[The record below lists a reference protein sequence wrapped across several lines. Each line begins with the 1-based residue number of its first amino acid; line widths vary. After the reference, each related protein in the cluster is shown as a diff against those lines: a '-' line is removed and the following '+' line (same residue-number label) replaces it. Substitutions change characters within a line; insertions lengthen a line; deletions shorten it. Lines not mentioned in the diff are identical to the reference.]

1 MKPVEQI
8 LTAFGANPYR
18 SSPGPF
24 GFVVKSLQFIIASLE
39 LAAVLWVPLY
49 AQRFANLRKPELL
62 IIGAQK
68 AGTTWIDRELRAQG
82 LFSLPTEKE
91 THHFDRGRSWTIGG
105 YLKMFEQSSCPL
117 VEVAPDYGPLPLWRI
132 KAIGRLCPKLRVVF
146 IAKNPA
152 TRLWSG
158 LKMET
163 GYDRGAGR
171 GSTAFEQLNYIG
183 LPRTRRYQDYAGQ
196 ITRWRSVLGA
206 ENVKIYPFDKLRSD
220 PQRCIQS
227 IGDLVGVGSA
237 GKIVNVSRAF
247 KGSSWALGGN
257 LAVCLNRAAG
267 ADIDKCEAFGQDFRE
282 MVRGWRRQPLEPS
295 PAADRHLLYVCG
307 FNPNSRATSSGQK
320 LAFKKVSELARSYAS
335 VHVIAFRNRFDQL
348 DPVETNWPE
357 NVSAEILDIS
367 MYDRVF
373 GGLAYPLKPAFAA
386 ARLWRGRKAIKAH
399 VSSSDHTDFYA
410 DFSQGLSAIPCKFW
424 PLFTF
429 RQHDVV
435 SNLYFR
441 RARRFGL
448 RSAFFY
454 LEARRVQRWETGA
467 WNGVCRI
474 ETLSHS
480 DKILIAKQTETPVSA
495 IPERGTIEGGEP
507 RAPTSGRIVFW
518 GNMARIEN
526 EDAALH
532 FIHNL
537 FPQIK
542 RDCPDAHIWIVGAHP
557 SARLKGLA
565 CADITITGFVD
576 DPAKIL
582 QTADLAVAPLR
593 IGSGVKIKVFETI
606 DLGIPTV
613 VSPVGGE
620 GIPDHPLLLR
630 AKDDREFTQQVIG
643 RLHHNVPAGY
653 IARLDARN
661 GNAGAQPTVTETF
674 A

>member
-1 MKPVEQI
+1 MRPFEQI
-8 LTAFGANPYR
+8 LAAFGANPYR
-18 SSPGPF
+18 SLPGPF
-24 GFVVKSLQFIIASLE
+24 GFFVKCLQFTIASLE
-39 LAAVLWVPLY
+39 LAAVLWVPFY

-68 AGTTWIDRELRAQG
+68 AGTTWVDRELRAQG
-82 LFSLPTEKE
+82 LFTLPIEKE

-105 YLKMFEQSSCPL
+105 YLKKFGQSAGPL
-117 VEVAPDYGPLPLWRI
+117 VEIAPDYGPLPLWRI

-163 GYDRGAGR
+163 GYDRGLGQR
-171 GSTAFEQLNYIG
+171 STAFEQLNYIG
-183 LPRTRRYQDYAGQ
+183 LPRTRRYQDYVGQ
-196 ITRWRSVLGA
+196 IMRWRSVLGS
-206 ENVKIYPFDKLRSD
+206 ENVKIYPFDELRSD

-247 KGSSWALGGN
+247 KGPSMALGHN
-257 LAVCLNRAAG
+257 LAECLNREAHAC
-267 ADIDKCEAFGQDFRE
+267 IDNCEAFGQDFRAMIKE
-282 MVRGWRRQPLEPS
+282 WRRQPLEPS
-295 PAADRHLLYVCG
+295 PSTERHLLYISG

-320 LAFKKVSELARSYAS
+320 LAFKKISELAQSYAS
-335 VHVIAFRNRFDQL
+335 VHVIAFRNRLDQL
-348 DPVETNWPE
+348 DPAETNWPE

-373 GGLAYPLKPAFAA
+373 GGLLYPLKPAFAS
-386 ARLWRGRKAIKAH
+386 ARIWRGRKAIKAH
-399 VSSSDHTDFYA
+399 MSAVHYTDFYA
-410 DFSQGLSAIPCKFW
+410 DFSQGVSAIPHKFW

-435 SNLYFR
+435 SKLYFR

-448 RSAFFY
+448 KSAIFY

-474 ETLSHS
+474 ETLSDS
-480 DKILIAKQTETPVSA
+480 DSSLIASETETPVSA
-495 IPERGTIEGGEP
+495 IPVRGTIEGGDL
-507 RAPTSGRIVFW
+507 RAPMSGRIVFW

-537 FPQIK
+537 FPKIK
-542 RDCPDAHIWIVGAHP
+542 RDCPNAYLWIVGAHP
-557 SARLKGLA
+557 SGRLKGLA
-565 CADITITGFVD
+565 SRDITITGFVE

-613 VSPVGGE
+613 VSRVGGE
-620 GIPDHPLLLR
+620 GIPDHPLLFR
-630 AKDDREFTQQVIG
+630 AKDDREFTQQVTG
-643 RLHHNVPAGY
+643 LLHQSVPAGY
-653 IARLDARN
+653 MASFDAQS
-661 GNAGAQPTVTETF
+661 GNAGLQPAVTETL